1 MEKFNLLKLLFY
13 NNETKK
19 FSLTKAG
26 MFLINFGALIFLI
39 ASMFA
44 DYKGHSFSAGTM
56 DFAKVFFGIG
66 GPGSI
71 AGYVVNGINLRKI
84 LPPTSTTIVNVDA
97 DGKSDG
103 NNNNNIEVRP

>member
-1 MEKFNLLKLLFY
+1 MDEKKFNIWKLLFY

-26 MFLINFGALIFLI
+26 MFLINLGALVFLVM
-39 ASMFA
+39 SMIVDF
-44 DYKGHSFSAGTM
+44 KGHPFSPGTM

-71 AGYVVNGINLRKI
+71 AGYVVNSINLRKF
-84 LPPTSTTIVNVDA
+84 LPQ
-97 DGKSDG
+97 
-103 NNNNNIEVRP
+103 NNAPIANGGAAVEPVVKP